1 MENVC
6 TLRYSAIP
14 TPSQTWVWL
23 SDQRGWDG
31 PSSGM
36 YAEVE
41 KRMRNFGGETWSE
54 ETGHLENLGSDEEII
69 LKADFEEMIGVC
81 GLDSYGSG

>member
-1 MENVC
+1 
-6 TLRYSAIP
+6 
-14 TPSQTWVWL
+14 
-23 SDQRGWDG
+23 
-31 PSSGM
+31 M